1 MEITPKMIN
10 HLAHLARL
18 EFAEEK
24 KDAIRLELTSMVG
37 FIEKLAE
44 LNTTGVEP
52 LLFMSDTANVWRTD
66 EPTGSIERDEAMRNA
81 PLSDGTYF
89 KVPTVIKK

>member
-18 EFAEEK
+18 EFEEDK
-24 KDAIRLELTSMVG
+24 KEAIRLELASMVG
-37 FIEKLAE
+37 FIEKLSE

-52 LLFMSDTANVWRTD
+52 LLFMSDTANVWRAD
-66 EPTGSIERDEAMRNA
+66 EPTGSIARDMAMRNA